1 MKSVRTAFV
10 IAAFVLGSGISAA
23 AFAATPTK
31 APSPCSAHIKAMK
44 GMKTSAE
51 REAYC
56 KDHEDCMSNKCM
68 SHMSSKHKKSSGS
81 TSSSAA
87 APAPAAKP
95 AN

>member
-10 IAAFVLGSGISAA
+10 IAAFVLGSGVSAA
-23 AFAATPTK
+23 AFAATK
-31 APSPCSAHIKAMK
+31 APSACSAHIKAMK

-68 SHMSSKHKKSSGS
+68 SHMSAKHKKSSSG
-81 TSSSAA
+81 SAA
-87 APAPAAKP
+87 APAPAKP

>member
-10 IAAFVLGSGISAA
+10 IAAFVLGSGLSAA
-23 AFAATPTK
+23 TFAATPAK
-31 APSPCSAHIKAMK
+31 APSPCAAHVKAMK

-68 SHMSSKHKKSSGS
+68 SHMAKHKSSAK
-81 TSSSAA
+81 SSAA
-87 APAPAAKP
+87 APAAKP
-95 AN
+95 ATN

>member
-10 IAAFVLGSGISAA
+10 LTAFVLGSGLSAA
-23 AFAATPTK
+23 AFAATPAK
-31 APSPCSAHIKAMK
+31 APSPCAAHVKAMK

-56 KDHEDCMSNKCM
+56 KDHEDCVSNKCM
-68 SHMSSKHKKSSGS
+68 SHMSKHKSSAK
-81 TSSSAA
+81 SSAA
-87 APAPAAKP
+87 APAAKP

>member
-1 MKSVRTAFV
+1 MKSVRTLFV
-10 IAAFVLGSGISAA
+10 IAAFVLGSGVSAA
-23 AFAATPTK
+23 AFAATPAK
-31 APSPCSAHIKAMK
+31 APSPCAAHIKAMK
-44 GMKTSAE
+44 GMKTPAE

-68 SHMSSKHKKSSGS
+68 SHMSAKHKKSSKSS
-81 TSSSAA
+81 TA

>member
-10 IAAFVLGSGISAA
+10 IAAFVLGSGVSVA
-23 AFAATPTK
+23 AFAGTK

-44 GMKTSAE
+44 GMKTAAE

-68 SHMSSKHKKSSGS
+68 SHMSAHHKKSS
-81 TSSSAA
+81 SSSAA
-87 APAPAAKP
+87 APAPAPKP
-95 AN
+95 AQ